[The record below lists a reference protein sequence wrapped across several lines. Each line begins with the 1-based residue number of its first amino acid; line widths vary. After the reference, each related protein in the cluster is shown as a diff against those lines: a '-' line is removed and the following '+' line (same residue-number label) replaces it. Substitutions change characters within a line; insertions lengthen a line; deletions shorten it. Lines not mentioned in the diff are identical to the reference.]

1 MFELPKTFGRYRL
14 LEFLGQGAMAEVYR
28 ASVAGPLGFSKSFA
42 VKVVPPHL
50 AREETLVA
58 AMVNEARLGA
68 LLHHPNVVEV
78 LDFNRHDGCFYLAME
93 YIDGVNLDDLLAFH
107 RRRQR
112 FVPPGAALEI
122 GRQACAGLAHAHGA
136 RGRDGEP
143 VGLVHRDLKPGNLRL
158 STEGVVKVLDF
169 GIARASERFGAATS
183 VGVTKGTP
191 LYMSPEQVTGREISA
206 ASDLFSLGA
215 VLYEVITL
223 GQLFAGDNLAH
234 ILNRVLRADTRA
246 AAREADE
253 RLPGIGPV
261 LRRATAR
268 SPDARYPSAAEMGD
282 ALAALLRNIEPT
294 GSFDLRPIVA
304 EVRAAQEAARSA
316 GAAET
321 REVDLRRLA
330 GMESGRFP
338 VQREPLLRRR
348 ATWAVGG
355 AGALVL
361 AGALA
366 VAFGPWGPSRE
377 GGVSPASPGSGG
389 GPGGAGAGR
398 TSPTQELSRGTPAA
412 STGPVPVPTPASEP
426 GAPALPSPT
435 PAVALP
441 PPVRPG
447 TPSPPTGKRPAQ
459 GEGAKGEPAGPGAS
473 EAPEPGS
480 LLIDS
485 GTLMYVAIDGGR
497 GEEAP
502 LLGRPISAGRHVI
515 EYRPAGCERRSEEV
529 EIAPG
534 EVLKRRV
541 ECREGVIEV
550 VRIPS

>member
-93 YIDGVNLDDLLAFH
+93 YIDGVNLDDLLAFY

-143 VGLVHRDLKPGNLRL
+143 LGLVHRDLKPGNLRL
-158 STEGVVKVLDF
+158 STEGVVKILDF

-206 ASDLFSLGA
+206 VSDLFSLGA

-268 SPDARYPSAAEMGD
+268 SPDARFPSAAEMGD
-282 ALAALLRNIEPT
+282 ALSELLRRIEPA
-294 GSFDLRPIVA
+294 GSFDLRPMVA
-304 EVRAAQEAARSA
+304 EVRAAQEVARSE

-321 REVDLRRLA
+321 REVDLSRLP
-330 GMESGRFP
+330 GMDGGRFP
-338 VQREPLLRRR
+338 VQRDLQLRR
-348 ATWAVGG
+348 WAAWAAGG
-355 AGALVL
+355 VGALGL

-366 VAFGPWGPSRE
+366 VALGPWGS
-377 GGVSPASPGSGG
+377 SPEGG
-389 GPGGAGAGR
+389 GPPPLTGPGGVPGDAGAGR
-398 TSPTQELSRGTPAA
+398 ASPTRELPPGIPAA
-412 STGPVPVPTPASEP
+412 STGPGPVPSPASDP
-426 GAPALPSPT
+426 GSPAAPSPS

-441 PPVRPG
+441 SPVRPG
-447 TPSPPTGKRPAQ
+447 TPSPPPGSRPAP
-459 GEGAKGEPAGPGAS
+459 GARGEPAGPGPS
-473 EAPEPGS
+473 EAPAPGS

-485 GTLMYVAIDGGR
+485 GTLMYVTIDGGR

-502 LLGRPISAGRHVI
+502 LLGRSISAGRHVI
-515 EYRPAGCERRSEEV
+515 EYRPVGCERRSEEV

-541 ECREGVIEV
+541 ECRDGVIEV